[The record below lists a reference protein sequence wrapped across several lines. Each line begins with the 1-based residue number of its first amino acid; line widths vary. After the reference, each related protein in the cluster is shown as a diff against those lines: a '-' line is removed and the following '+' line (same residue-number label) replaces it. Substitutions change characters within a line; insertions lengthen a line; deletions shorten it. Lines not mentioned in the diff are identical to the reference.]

1 MLVFDLVAGL
11 VIVGVLLAIL
21 LIGIAMSSR
30 YQDTLELQR
39 ARRVVTP
46 GRFRQQEFD
55 EAIRRV
61 VRSRQV
67 ERQAA

>member
-1 MLVFDLVAGL
+1 MLVLDLVAGL

-39 ARRVVTP
+39 GHRVVTP
-46 GRFRQQEFD
+46 GRFRQQQFD
-55 EAIRRV
+55 EAVRRV
-61 VRSRQV
+61 VRSRQE
-67 ERQAA
+67 ERRAA